1 MSEIWDLLDE
11 NGNNTGKTMQK
22 GQMIPEGLY
31 HLGADV
37 WIFNSE
43 NKILIQKR
51 SPKKKLSPNVWAM
64 TGGSVIKGETSLETI
79 ERETREELGISL
91 KMEDIKFIQRFKEG
105 NVFINTY
112 VIRQDIDLKEI
123 VMQED
128 EVCEVKWASFMEIDD
143 IVKKGQ
149 FIEGRWKYVRQYMKE
164 LVEKDEMYSFDGSLN
179 E

>member
-1 MSEIWDLLDE
+1 
-11 NGNNTGKTMQK
+11 
-22 GQMIPEGLY
+22 
-31 HLGADV
+31 
-37 WIFNSE
+37 
-43 NKILIQKR
+43 
-51 SPKKKLSPNVWAM
+51 M

-91 KMEDIKFIQRFKEG
+91 KMEDIMFIQRFKEG

-128 EVCEVKWASFMEIDD
+128 EVCEVKWARFTEIDD